1 MFIPDF
7 LTIELLNI
15 QTFFSMKTLL
25 VLLGPTG
32 VGKTD
37 LSIELAKHYQTPI
50 ISCDS
55 RQIYKEMRIGTAVPS
70 EEQLTAV
77 PHFFI
82 QTISVR
88 DYYNSWQFEVD
99 ALAKIRELFE
109 SRDVVLMTGGSM
121 LYIDAVCKGIDDIP
135 TIAPELRAELMDLY
149 DREGLEPIRVMLK
162 ELDPVFYDQV
172 DLNNGKRVLHAVEVC
187 RMAGVPYSS
196 LRTNTPKDRGFNII
210 RIGLNREREELYN
223 RIDQRVDI
231 MLSEGLETEARQ
243 LFPLRQLNALN
254 TVGYKELFDYF
265 EGKTDYDE
273 AIRLIKRNSRR
284 YARKQLSWFRRDT
297 DIHWFHPDNREAIYD
312 FLKAKG
318 GLK

>member
-1 MFIPDF
+1 
-7 LTIELLNI
+7 
-15 QTFFSMKTLL
+15 MKTLI

-37 LSIELAKHYQTPI
+37 LSIGLARHFHTSI
-50 ISCDS
+50 LSCDS

-70 EEQLTAV
+70 DEQLAAV
-77 PHFFI
+77 PHYFI
-82 QTISVR
+82 RTLSVR

-109 SRDVVLMTGGSM
+109 GQEVVLMTGGSM

-135 TIAPELRAELMDLY
+135 TIDPELRAELMEIY
-149 DREGLEPIRVMLK
+149 EREGIESIRLMLK
-162 ELDPVFYDQV
+162 ELDPVFYEQV

-196 LRTNTPKDRGFNII
+196 LRTNTPKDRGFRIV
-210 RIGLNREREELYN
+210 RIGLNREREELYE
-223 RIDQRVDI
+223 RIDQRVDL
-231 MLSEGLETEARQ
+231 MLAEGLENEARQ
-243 LFPLRQLNALN
+243 LWPLRHLNALN

-265 EGKTDYDE
+265 EGLTDYKE

-284 YARKQLSWFRRDT
+284 YARKQLSWFRRDP
-297 DIHWFHPDNREAIYD
+297 DIRWFHPEQQPEIIT
-312 FLKAKG
+312 FLEKTIH
-318 GLK
+318 L

>member
-1 MFIPDF
+1 
-7 LTIELLNI
+7 
-15 QTFFSMKTLL
+15 MKTLL

-37 LSIELAKHYQTPI
+37 LSIEVARYFQTSI

-70 EEQLTAV
+70 VEQLSLV

-82 QTISVR
+82 RTISVQE
-88 DYYNSWQFEVD
+88 YYNSWQFEVD
-99 ALAKIRELFE
+99 ALAKIRELFATRE
-109 SRDVVLMTGGSM
+109 VVVMTGGSM

-135 TIAPELRAELMDLY
+135 TIAPELRAELMELY
-149 DREGLEPIRVMLK
+149 EREGLDPIRRMLK
-162 ELDPVFYDQV
+162 ELDPEFYGQV

-196 LRTNTPKDRGFNII
+196 LRTNTPKDRGFRII
-210 RIGLNREREELYN
+210 RVGLNRDREELYD
-223 RIDQRVDI
+223 RIDRRVDL
-231 MLSEGLETEARQ
+231 MLEDGLEAEVRS
-243 LFPLRQLNALN
+243 LWHLRHLNALN

-265 EGKTDYDE
+265 EEKIDYPE

-284 YARKQLSWFRRDT
+284 YARKQLSWFRRDN
-297 DIHWFHPDNREAIYD
+297 DIQWFHPDQKKEIWQ
-312 FLKAKG
+312 FLEQIKKTENPNFSTPIPP
-318 GLK
+318 L